1 MKFFLDTANVEA
13 IKTINELG
21 LVDGVTTNPTI
32 ISREGRDFETVI
44 KEICDII
51 DGPVSAEVTG
61 LTANE
66 MVDEARAL
74 SKWHDNVIVK
84 IPMTAEGLKATSILS
99 KEGIKI
105 NVTLIFTVSQGLMA
119 MKAGASYISPFIGRL
134 EDIGTDPYQLIEALR
149 DIIDIYG
156 FGTEIISASI
166 RSAAH
171 VEAVAKLGSHIAT
184 IPETIF
190 DKMVQHPLTKS
201 GIDQFMNDWLHLKN
215 KKGNPLF
222 ILLKTER
229 FYL

>member
-166 RSAAH
+166 RSTAH

-201 GIDQFMNDWLHLKN
+201 GIDQFMNDWASF
-215 KKGNPLF
+215 KK
-222 ILLKTER
+222 
-229 FYL
+229 

>member
-190 DKMVQHPLTKS
+190 NKMVQHPLTKS
-201 GIDQFMNDWLHLKN
+201 GIDQFMNDWASF
-215 KKGNPLF
+215 KK
-222 ILLKTER
+222 
-229 FYL
+229 

>member
-32 ISREGRDFETVI
+32 ISRKGRDFETVI

-201 GIDQFMNDWLHLKN
+201 GIDQFMNDWASF
-215 KKGNPLF
+215 KK
-222 ILLKTER
+222 
-229 FYL
+229 